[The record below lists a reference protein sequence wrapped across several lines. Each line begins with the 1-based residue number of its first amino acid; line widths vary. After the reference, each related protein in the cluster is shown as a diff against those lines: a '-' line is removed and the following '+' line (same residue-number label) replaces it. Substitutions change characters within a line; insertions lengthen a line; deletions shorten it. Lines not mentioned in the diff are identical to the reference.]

1 MARLGTWLQ
10 QLKNTRSNQRPINRW
25 LLIITVILSI
35 FGLVMLSGV
44 SSVIAYDLHQDAY
57 YFFKRQIVWAI
68 VGWLAF
74 WIGSRIPYQFWKKM
88 ALPALIISLVLL
100 IVLFIPGLSKTV
112 NGSRSWIT
120 IMGLPGFQPTE
131 IIKLLFIVYLSAWF
145 ANHRLSANDQDQKA
159 KIFPFIIIY
168 GVIAFLILMQP
179 DLGTLI
185 ILSGAA
191 FVVFFVSGVKI
202 RYLGV
207 ICLIALVVLAGLVS
221 VSKHQQER
229 FKCVIS
235 PDYSPMAACY
245 QVNQSLI
252 AIGSGGIFGRGIGN
266 SRQKY
271 LYLPEV
277 HNDFIFAII
286 AEEIGLIFSLL
297 VIGLYFVLFY
307 KGFIIAKN
315 SPDDFAKNLAT
326 GITAWIAIQ
335 TILNIGGITNLL
347 PMTGIPLPLIS
358 YGGSSLISCLFA
370 LGILANISRQQ
381 G

>member
-1 MARLGTWLQ
+1 MAGSGNWLH
-10 QLKNTRSNQRPINRW
+10 QLKNTRSNLRPINRW
-25 LLIITVILSI
+25 LLIIVAILSI
-35 FGLVMLSGV
+35 FGLVMLSGI
-44 SSVIAYDLHQDAY
+44 SSVIAYDLHHDAY
-57 YFFKRQIVWAI
+57 YFFKRQIIFSI
-68 VGWLAF
+68 VGWGLF
-74 WIGSRIPYQFWKKM
+74 WIGSRIPYQVWKKF

-100 IVLFIPGLSKTV
+100 ITLFIPGLSKTV

-131 IIKLLFIVYLSAWF
+131 IIKLLFIIYLSAWF
-145 ANHRLSANDQDQKA
+145 ANHRLSANDPDQST
-159 KIFPFIIIY
+159 KILPFLIIY
-168 GVIAFLILMQP
+168 GLIAFLILMQP

-191 FVVFFVSGVKI
+191 FVVFFISGVKI

-207 ICLIALVVLAGLVS
+207 ICLIALVALAGLVS
-221 VSKHQQER
+221 FSKHQQER
-229 FKCVIS
+229 FKCVIN

-271 LYLPEV
+271 LNLPEV

-297 VIGLYFVLFY
+297 VIALYFVLFY
-307 KGFIIAKN
+307 KGFLIAKN
-315 SPDDFAKNLAT
+315 STDDFAKNMAT

-358 YGGSSLISCLFA
+358 YGGSSLISCFFA